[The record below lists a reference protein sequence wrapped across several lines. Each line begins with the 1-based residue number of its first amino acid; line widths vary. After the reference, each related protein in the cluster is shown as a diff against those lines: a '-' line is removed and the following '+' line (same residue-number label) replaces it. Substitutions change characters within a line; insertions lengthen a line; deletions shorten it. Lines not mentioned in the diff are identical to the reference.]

1 MISND
6 LVCDS
11 LNSFVAPFE
20 THLKV
25 RKGGRLLGLSWRVA
39 ESRVNDYQTGLLIQ
53 NKETNWTEP
62 GLRGKPQVPQV
73 KSLEF

>member
-11 LNSFVAPFE
+11 LNSFLAPLE

-25 RKGGRLLGLSWRVA
+25 RKGGGLLGLSWRVA

-53 NKETNWTEP
+53 NKETNWTET
-62 GLRGKPQVPQV
+62 GLRGKPQVPEV
-73 KSLEF
+73 ESLEF